1 MAEDR
6 ALFLFGDDLDAVLEA
21 LEANDI
27 VDESFNEAVTEVR
40 QIIPKFFILNTLFYA
55 VLRRFY
61 RQFPSVTATIKN
73 SIHRSLLGLWLKP
86 KNIDNVDDLKQL
98 YYSL

>member
-1 MAEDR
+1 MAEDND
-6 ALFLFGDDLDAVLEA
+6 LFLFGDDLDALVEA

-40 QIIPKFFILNTLFYA
+40 QIIPEFFVLNSLFYA

-61 RQFPSVTATIKN
+61 RQFV
-73 SIHRSLLGLWLKP
+73 SLTLGSALLLLSKTQFF
-86 KNIDNVDDLKQL
+86 VVCLVGL
-98 YYSL
+98 